1 MKDAT
6 LAIRYAKAY
15 VDLALSKDEL
25 EPAVRG
31 ARQASDFFASQADAR
46 HLLAT
51 PLVPAE
57 EKAAALSR
65 AMDGIVEASARQLA
79 TFVIGKGRAEYLPE
93 ILRQVIVLYEG
104 IEGIR
109 HAEVVSAVP
118 LTQEQSEELS
128 ARLKALTGANRIVLH
143 ASTDPSLIGGI
154 RVKTG
159 DTVWDGTLSGR
170 LEELKKKYL

>member
-15 VDLALSKDEL
+15 VDLALSRDEL

-31 ARQASDFFASQADAR
+31 ARQVSDFLARQTDAR
-46 HLLAT
+46 RLLDS
-51 PLVPAE
+51 PLVPPG

-65 AMDGIVEASARQLA
+65 AMNGTVEAQAQQFVA
-79 TFVIGKGRAEYLPE
+79 FVIGKGRAEYLPE
-93 ILRQVIVLYEG
+93 ILRQVVVLYEG
-104 IEGIR
+104 IESIR
-109 HAEVVSAVP
+109 HVEVVSAVP
-118 LTQEQSEELS
+118 LSQAQSEELS
-128 ARLKALTGANRIVLH
+128 ARMKTLTGARHIVLH
-143 ASTDPSLIGGI
+143 PSTDPSLIGGI

-159 DTVWDGTLSGR
+159 DTVWDGSLSGR